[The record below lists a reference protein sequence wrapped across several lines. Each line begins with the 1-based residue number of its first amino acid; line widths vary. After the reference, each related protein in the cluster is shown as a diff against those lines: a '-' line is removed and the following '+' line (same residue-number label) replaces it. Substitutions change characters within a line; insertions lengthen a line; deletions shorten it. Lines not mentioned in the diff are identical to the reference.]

1 MFAARLSG
9 VRSIVLATAML
20 FGNLPAGADE
30 PRGNPP
36 AKGLAA
42 AAATA
47 AHEVDRLLTTE
58 VFATADKAD
67 LAPRANDEIF
77 LRRVY
82 LDLVGEHP
90 TAAEA
95 SGFVLDPSP
104 DKRGKM
110 IDKLLGDPRYGRNWA
125 RYWRDVIMYRRTSEF
140 AGASAVAAEDY
151 LTEKFNQ
158 NVGWDKI
165 ATAFVTAVGPA
176 FETGPTALIMAQ
188 SGDPND
194 IASEVSRI
202 FLGIQIQCAQCHDH
216 PTDRWKREQFH
227 QLAAFFPRIAVT
239 RSGFANQQPSIMVA
253 GNDDAPFV
261 RRTMGSFGQ
270 GSREH
275 FMPDLQDP
283 SSQGKEMTPVF
294 FATGKPLATGTLD
307 SERREILAAW
317 LTGNDDPWFAKAIV
331 NRLWAELV
339 GEGFYEPVDDLG
351 PDRTPSAPQTMEYLA
366 SQFTASKYDVK
377 QLFRTILLTEAYQRE
392 SRPRRLENE
401 PPFAANVPQRLR
413 ADQLYNVLVGIIG
426 YDPEAGAP
434 QNPNPLQKFNSGF
447 RAQFNQ
453 LFGYDP
459 SARRDELTVTIP
471 QVLSLMNS
479 QFSNRAIV
487 GRSAN
492 TYLARLVESDRD
504 DEAIVLDL
512 YLTCLA
518 REPNDAELQV
528 ALDHLQSG
536 ADRAAAFEDLLWS
549 LLNSK
554 EILFRR

>member
-1 MFAARLSG
+1 MSATRRLGFRPFAWATGLVLAASSAFAAERLASP
-9 VRSIVLATAML
+9 SAAT
-20 FGNLPAGADE
+20 P
-30 PRGNPP
+30 
-36 AKGLAA
+36 AA
-42 AAATA
+42 AAA
-47 AHEVDRLLTTE
+47 EVDRLLSEE
-58 VFATADKAD
+58 VFVPAGNAN
-67 LAPRANDEIF
+67 LAPRADDEIF

-95 SGFVLDPSP
+95 SGFALDPSP
-104 DKRGKM
+104 DKRNKV
-110 IDKLLGDPRYGRNWA
+110 IDKLLADPRYGRNWA

-140 AGASAVAAEDY
+140 AGASAVAAESY
-151 LTEKFNQ
+151 LTEQFNQ

-165 ATAFVTAVGPA
+165 AASFVTAEGPA

-194 IASEVSRI
+194 VASEVSRI

-227 QLAAFFPRIAVT
+227 QLAAFFPRVAVT

-261 RRTMGSFGQ
+261 RRSMGSFGS

-275 FMPDLQDP
+275 YMPDLKDP

-294 FATGKPLATGTLD
+294 FATNKPLATGTLD

-317 LTGNDDPWFAKAIV
+317 LTGEDNPWFAKAIV

-351 PDRTPSAPQTMEYLA
+351 PDRTPSAPQTVEYLA
-366 SQFTASKYDVK
+366 AQFAASKYDVK
-377 QLFRTILLTEAYQRE
+377 NLFRTILTTAAYQRE
-392 SRPRRLENE
+392 SRARRLENE
-401 PPFAANVPQRLR
+401 PPFAANVAQRLR

-426 YDPEAGAP
+426 YDPDSGAP
-434 QNPNPLQKFNSGF
+434 QNPNPLQRFNSGF
-447 RAQFNQ
+447 RAQFGQ

-471 QVLSLMNS
+471 QALSLMNS
-479 QFSNRAIV
+479 QFSNRAII

-492 TYLARLVESDRD
+492 TYLAKLVDSGKD
-504 DEAIVLDL
+504 DEAVVLDL

-518 REPNDAELQV
+518 REPNEAELQV
-528 ALDHLQSG
+528 CLDHLQSG
-536 ADRAAAFEDLLWS
+536 SDRAASFEDLLWS